1 MFNLDEAITEEII
14 FAMENQELE
23 CMIHA
28 ETGDIVTIND
38 DSIDTELGE
47 LDSDVDMIEP
57 PEWSSADGFELME
70 AFAAG
75 VSDPVARTALAAALS
90 KGRGVFKA
98 FKLALEPYPELEK
111 RWFDYKLG
119 AMSRRIAAWYD
130 EARVARGLERLGPEP
145 EDADD
150 LLEGDFALR
159 LAGRDAWQECMPLFR
174 QGIDEAMSSFPE
186 ALVEYE
192 YTEME
197 RELAGGGRDGLVL
210 AIAEAIGGAIVAVA
224 VARKVFVSD
233 SSFGKLIYLY
243 VDPEQRRMGLGR
255 RLTEMA
261 RQQLAKE
268 GVLRFVV
275 DMPFVPSGFGA
286 SMTGYGYDS
295 FGTRYIK
302 TSD

>member
-1 MFNLDEAITEEII
+1 MFNLDDAILEEII
-14 FAMENQELE
+14 FAMENQQLE
-23 CMIHA
+23 CMIDA
-28 ETGDIVTIND
+28 GTGDIVTIND
-38 DSIDTELGE
+38 DSVDTELGE
-47 LDSDVDMIEP
+47 LDGDVDLIEP

-70 AFAAG
+70 SFAAG

-90 KGRGVFKA
+90 RGRGVFKA
-98 FKLALEPYPELEK
+98 FKVALEPFPELEK
-111 RWFDYKLG
+111 RWFDFKHA
-119 AMSRRIAAWYD
+119 AMKRRIDAWYD
-130 EARVARGLERLGPEP
+130 DARVARGLQRLGPEP
-145 EDADD
+145 DDADD

-159 LAGRDAWQECMPLFR
+159 LAGRDAWPACVSLFR
-174 QGIDEAMSSFPE
+174 QGLDEALSSFPE

-210 AIAEAIGGAIVAVA
+210 AMAEAVGGAIVAVA

-243 VDPEQRRMGLGR
+243 VTPEHRRMGLAR

-275 DMPFVPSGFGA
+275 DMPFVPEGFGV
-286 SMTGYGYDS
+286 SMAGFGYES